1 MPDQKISQM
10 DPAAALT
17 GAELVPAVQSGGN
30 VRTTTQ
36 DIANLV
42 SLSSLGA
49 SANGITLIGHTFAQM
64 RADLD
69 LEAGTDFVAYSAYS
83 ANALTL
89 IGHTFAQM
97 RTDLSLVPGTD
108 VQAYSAKLAALA
120 AQTWAADTITY
131 QTSTS
136 AVSTTALTAFGRSLI
151 DDADAATARTTL
163 GLVIGTNVQA
173 YNANLTTYA
182 GIAPSANAQTLLG
195 HTFSQMR
202 TDLGLVIGTDVQA
215 YDANT
220 AKLNVAQTWSTD
232 QTFTGLL
239 YNRAAF
245 AVIGVLSSTG
255 ASGYG
260 IRFSNTGASSDS
272 VLLQGTTNSFT
283 GAVSIANII
292 PSTGAITWSGAQ
304 TFSSTLALG
313 GQLDITGGT
322 LSSTNGFHAYF
333 SSNVTYL
340 RSLQNSVAWRAAEL
354 DASTLTINGS
364 SDGALIIAGD
374 NPTRFGRP
382 SSSFLIEFYN
392 SSATRG
398 YVGADSTKDF
408 IVYDSGGGEDF
419 SINNSTGN
427 ATFVGAIA
435 AGGPVNLKAYT
446 VAGLPA
452 GSAGDAAYASNGRK
466 NGEGSGAGTGVLVF
480 KDGTAWRACDTGATV
495 AA

>member
-108 VQAYSAKLAALA
+108 VQVYSAKLAALA

-220 AKLNVAQTWSTD
+220 AKLNAIQTWS
-232 QTFTGLL
+232 Q
-239 YNRAAF
+239 
-245 AVIGVLSSTG
+245 
-255 ASGYG
+255 
-260 IRFSNTGASSDS
+260 
-272 VLLQGTTNSFT
+272 
-283 GAVSIANII
+283 
-292 PSTGAITWSGAQ
+292 AQ
-304 TFSSTLALG
+304 TFSAAARFNGMLGVGMAPIDTLDVSGNGRFLGVVYPQTDNAYSLGFPTNAWALVYIGNG
-313 GQLDITGGT
+313 G
-322 LSSTNGFHAYF
+322 
-333 SSNVTYL
+333 V
-340 RSLQNSVAWRAAEL
+340 
-354 DASTLTINGS
+354 IN
-364 SDGALIIAGD
+364 A
-374 NPTRFGRP
+374 
-382 SSSFLIEFYN
+382 
-392 SSATRG
+392 
-398 YVGADSTKDF
+398 
-408 IVYDSGGGEDF
+408 
-419 SINNSTGN
+419 NNGN
-427 ATFVGAIA
+427 ATITHSSGRWA
-435 AGGPVNLKAYT
+435 VNVPWGLASYT
-446 VAGLPA
+446 VAALPA
-452 GSAGDAAYASNGRK
+452 GTAGDTAYASNGRK
-466 NGEGSGAGTGVLVF
+466 NGEGAGAGTGVLVF